1 MKFDIVSLIGCL
13 TFGVEEFLGIEP
25 NFPVK
30 WWEKILLNWLIR
42 RRSLSTPL
50 AYAQM
55 RAYEKY
61 HKPKGRID

>member
-13 TFGVEEFLGIEP
+13 SLGVDEYLGLEV

-30 WWEKILLNWLIR
+30 WWEKILLNWLIKR
-42 RRSLSTPL
+42 RGLATPL

-55 RAYEKY
+55 RAHEKY
-61 HKPKGRID
+61 K